1 MNLDQQLADHL
12 GASSGSA
19 DMFLINGVAYQL
31 ANLGLLPRYTE
42 LIRMFEESPVPSI
55 TAWYRLYDSGH
66 RVPDWEDYF
75 PEIRESLRIT
85 DMEVRVFEGLY
96 KRYISPDFFQTLQR

>member
-31 ANLGLLPRYTE
+31 SNLGLLPRYTE
-42 LIRMFEESPVPSI
+42 ITRMFEEAPVPAI
-55 TAWYRLYDSGH
+55 TAWHRLYDSGH
-66 RVPDWEDYF
+66 RVDDWEDYY
-75 PEIRESLRIT
+75 PEIQDILRISE
-85 DMEVRVFEGLY
+85 MEVKVFNILY
-96 KRYISPDFFQTLQR
+96 NRYIKPDFFQTLT